1 MERTGGCWVEMQ
13 KESRETDFFFSYSTV
28 YGSPTKLSLLH
39 THSHIQ
45 IDTQQGLV
53 GKGRRTERKR
63 DMFGE
68 ADGKMKALIVAYGPD
83 SVCDCVCVFVCVCA
97 RAFFHTVK
105 TNFVRVRAVSV

>member
-83 SVCDCVCVFVCVCA
+83 SVCDCV
-97 RAFFHTVK
+97 
-105 TNFVRVRAVSV
+105 

>member
-13 KESRETDFFFSYSTV
+13 TERVGKQIFFSYSTV

-53 GKGRRTERKR
+53 GKGRSTERKR
-63 DMFGE
+63 EMFGE
-68 ADGKMKALIVAYGPD
+68 ADGKMKALIVAYEPD
-83 SVCDCVCVFVCVCA
+83 SVCAYVCVFVCV
-97 RAFFHTVK
+97 R
-105 TNFVRVRAVSV
+105 VRVHFFIQ

>member
-13 KESRETDFFFSYSTV
+13 TERVGKQIFFSYSTV

-53 GKGRRTERKR
+53 GKGRSTERKR
-63 DMFGE
+63 EMFGE
-68 ADGKMKALIVAYGPD
+68 ADGKRKALIVD
-83 SVCDCVCVFVCVCA
+83 SVCACVCVFVCV
-97 RAFFHTVK
+97 RVHFFIQ
-105 TNFVRVRAVSV
+105 